1 MESVNTFQA
10 GMNLDINPL
19 NQPKGTYRE
28 ANNIRIIND
37 VGGTSASIN
46 NIKGNEFNITIPDTP
61 VFQKISIIANE
72 PAQQLTITG
81 SLSQTGLSFNTEGMT
96 LRDLYDY
103 IYNSGAYTLL
113 DVEYNIYY
121 GNSYLLIVPIGGST
135 ITMSVIGSGLF
146 LNTSATPTYFIPAQ
160 TGLEIIGSVNI
171 REDVYLFTTNNK
183 TKNPGGHNS
192 SLAIDPSSV
201 GQIWKYEYDKIT
213 LSGSLKLIYNNYVDF
228 TTYQVIAPTAATGRY
243 ENKGIQRIY
252 WTDFFNK
259 LRTINV
265 VDPNSLAIDVSALD
279 IVPSLETD
287 IPILQTLSNS
297 SSSSIKVGAYQA
309 SYRLKNTGGAVTN
322 FSELSNIVYVCPQDE
337 ASQTN
342 SNSGD
347 GYYGGSPGSGVNKRI
362 TWKIDNLDQ
371 DYDRIEIA
379 IAFRQNIADP
389 ATITIIHDDPLGGDS
404 YTFAYDGSEEG
415 LPLTLSEFLKLSGAF
430 THCKTIGTKDNRLFV
445 GNIRNELSEIIYDS
459 RAYRWY
465 GINQLSLV
473 ENGVSNP
480 YELSTL
486 ENIVETSD
494 AINPDQDINK
504 YQADGATLGGQG
516 LNISY
521 KFKTIAISVDKD
533 TKGIRKFEVSDCV
546 SAPWRGVSPRYFGPT
561 NVNLNVFSPNNDL
574 GSDIQ
579 EYPSP
584 FIGSNDGIKYPHIS
598 GLYRGY
604 QRTETYRFGIQ
615 FFDKS
620 KNPYFVKWI
629 GDIKFPD
636 FDDVNTQSFYEDG
649 SPTGITDFRLSFTAR
664 PNGGYYEAFVQSL
677 GIDFTISNLDSIADQ
692 ISGYSIV
699 RLKRKVQ
706 DRTVVCQGYITP
718 VDIYDGGSS
727 ADDAYHT
734 TSPAL
739 DSSGNTPWG
748 WSGITYAQRGWFS
761 TPEVS
766 ILSVSPDTTMKLK
779 VKTHLHKI
787 NTKIGNSSGGTNPY
801 YMYKLYNSITY
812 TTPRINI
819 KQITYVG
826 YAGNTIDEAS
836 GLAVNNYDFGLFG
849 ASGAESQSIGNAAFY
864 FVLDN
869 IISWPTLGKYLVN
882 IERTLSN
889 QYNGNS
895 YSDRA
900 NNTYMSCG
908 IFNPTRIIFPGTVY
922 NPTVFGGDTFVNLY
936 DSCRWAKNFG
946 NSGRAVAEDKYST
959 TFYYPVESVINT
971 DLRSGRYMNKDFGDG
986 APNPCALSDGSNYET
1001 EFVENYYYN
1010 SVYSTEND
1018 IKEYFPKPDPFI
1030 LNDEFDNRFYN
1041 SEIKINGEHTDSWG
1055 TFLTNNYWDVEGTYG
1070 PINAMEILKDRMYF
1084 WQTRAFGIIQINPRA
1099 IITDVGNIGN
1109 SELEIGTGLALQ
1121 RHDYL
1126 STELGLQHQWGLTK
1140 SNYKLFW
1147 LDVNNRKFYS
1157 FGGENIEFN
1166 SDAKGLFS
1174 YLNDN
1179 LEYNILT
1186 TDKPAYYD
1194 SITGVNGVRT
1204 VYDFKYNQAI
1214 FTISDNKNINAEPV
1228 LSNAFTLVFDERM
1241 GAFSSFYSHTPRIY
1255 FSDGYIVFSTDPNN
1269 LSDIYMHDEGDYGRF
1284 YGTLNDSTIKLITNE
1299 NFGSTKVFDNIVW
1312 DSQSTELDANGT
1324 RTNFND
1330 DTWNTIRAYNDY
1342 QNTDIQILNPNVNI
1356 KRKERTW
1363 QLAIPRNRVLY
1374 TSSDSPNIFTDL
1386 SPSDKVMGER
1396 MRDKYLTLDLSYSNT
1411 DNRLLS
1417 TNNIKFIY
1425 RQSPR

>member
-1 MESVNTFQA
+1 MYES
-10 GMNLDINPL
+10 P
-19 NQPKGTYRE
+19 P
-28 ANNIRIIND
+28 
-37 VGGTSASIN
+37 
-46 NIKGNEFNITIPDTP
+46 
-61 VFQKISIIANE
+61 
-72 PAQQLTITG
+72 
-81 SLSQTGLSFNTEGMT
+81 
-96 LRDLYDY
+96 
-103 IYNSGAYTLL
+103 
-113 DVEYNIYY
+113 
-121 GNSYLLIVPIGGST
+121 
-135 ITMSVIGSGLF
+135 
-146 LNTSATPTYFIPAQ
+146 
-160 TGLEIIGSVNI
+160 
-171 REDVYLFTTNNK
+171 
-183 TKNPGGHNS
+183 
-192 SLAIDPSSV
+192 
-201 GQIWKYEYDKIT
+201 
-213 LSGSLKLIYNNYVDF
+213 SGSSC
-228 TTYQVIAPTAATGRY
+228 
-243 ENKGIQRIY
+243 
-252 WTDFFNK
+252 
-259 LRTINV
+259 INI
-265 VDPNSLAIDVSALD
+265 N
-279 IVPSLETD
+279 
-287 IPILQTLSNS
+287 
-297 SSSSIKVGAYQA
+297 
-309 SYRLKNTGGAVTN
+309 
-322 FSELSNIVYVCPQDE
+322 
-337 ASQTN
+337 
-342 SNSGD
+342 
-347 GYYGGSPGSGVNKRI
+347 
-362 TWKIDNLDQ
+362 
-371 DYDRIEIA
+371 
-379 IAFRQNIADP
+379 DP

-465 GINQLSLV
+465 GINQLSLI
-473 ENGVSNP
+473 ENGVPNP

-533 TKGIRKFEVSDCV
+533 TKGANTFEISYCTP
-546 SAPWRGVSPRYFGPT
+546 APWRGVSPRYFGPT

-579 EYPSP
+579 EYPLP
-584 FIGSNDGIKYPHIS
+584 FIMSNDGIKYPHIS

-636 FDDVNTQSFYEDG
+636 FDDINTQSFYQDG
-649 SPTGITDFRLSFTAR
+649 SPTGITDFRLSFIAR
-664 PNGGYYEAFVQSL
+664 PNGGYYETFVQSL
-677 GIDFTISNLDSIADQ
+677 GIEFTINNLDSIADK
-692 ISGYSIV
+692 IGGYSIV
-699 RLKRKVQ
+699 RVKRKVQ
-706 DRTVVCQGYITP
+706 DRTIVCQGYVTP
-718 VDIYDGGSS
+718 VDIYDEPGG
-727 ADDAYHT
+727 DDAFHT

-739 DSSGNTPWG
+739 DSEGNQTWG

-766 ILSVSPDTTMKLK
+766 DLSISPDSTMKLK
-779 VKTHLHKI
+779 IKTFLNRT
-787 NTKIGNSSGGTNPY
+787 NTNYITSVASPGSDPY
-801 YMYKLYNSITY
+801 YYWKYYTSTPY
-812 TTPRINI
+812 TTPRMDIS
-819 KQITYVG
+819 QITYCG
-826 YAGNTIDEAS
+826 YAGSTVDETS
-836 GLAVNNYDFGLFG
+836 GLPVNNFDFGLYG
-849 ASGAESQSIGNAAFY
+849 ASSTESQSIGNGAFY
-864 FVLDN
+864 FCLANN
-869 IISWPTLGKYLVN
+869 IIPWPEDGKYLVN
-882 IERTLSN
+882 IERTIFN

-895 YSDRA
+895 YTDRA

-908 IFNPTRIIFPGTVY
+908 IFDPTRIIFPGTVY

-946 NSGRAVAEDKYST
+946 NSERAVPDFESTAVNISKGST

-971 DLRSGRYMNKDFGDG
+971 DLRNGRYMNKDFGDG
-986 APNPCALSDGSNYET
+986 APNPCLLPDGTSWEA
-1001 EFVENYYYN
+1001 EFVENYSYN
-1010 SVYSTEND
+1010 SVYSAEND

-1055 TFLTNNYWDVEGTYG
+1055 VFLTNNYWDVEGTYG

-1084 WQTRAFGIIQINPRA
+1084 WQTRAFGILQINPRA

-1179 LEYNILT
+1179 LKYNILT
-1186 TDKPAYYD
+1186 IDKPAYND
-1194 SITGVNGVRT
+1194 PSIIGINGVRS

-1214 FTISDNKNINAEPV
+1214 FTVYDTLDKTARPIDANI
-1228 LSNAFTLVFDERM
+1228 FTFVFDERLN
-1241 GAFSSFYSHTPRIY
+1241 AFTSFYGHTPKIY